1 MNLKEVKNKIID
13 KSLSTS
19 LLIFKCEKETF
30 IAHQYVKEILKIR
43 NNLEVVYVDSLD
55 DVVVNEFSIFEDNSF
70 YVVVVDKLESTNRD
84 ISKLENVVV
93 ICSKVDNQYTNEKYS
108 NYIVEVPKLV
118 DWQIQEYL
126 QLHMQGLNPQY
137 IKWLCEITNNDI
149 NRLYNEMC
157 KISIFDNS
165 QQDYMFKLINDENG
179 YGDLTQLNIFN
190 FTDAVFKRDKKK
202 VLEILENRE
211 SIDLEPAGVVTLLY
225 KNFRIITQL
234 QMNPK
239 VTYEQLG
246 ISQKQLNAIKYYNL
260 NHYSN
265 SELVNILELLTSIDY
280 KLKSGLLPYDM
291 IIDYVIDRIL

>member
-1 MNLKEVKNKIID
+1 MNLRDIKNAIKD

-30 IAHQYVKEILKIR
+30 IAHQYINEISKLR
-43 NNLEVVYVDSLD
+43 NNLEITYVDSLD
-55 DVVVNEFSIFEDNSF
+55 DVVINEFSIFEDNSL
-70 YVVVVDKLESTNRD
+70 YVVVVDKLEPTNRN
-84 ISKLENVVV
+84 ISQFENVIV
-93 ICSKVDNQYTNEKYS
+93 ICSKVDGQYNKYV
-108 NYIVEVPKLV
+108 VEVPKLT
-118 DWQIQEYL
+118 DWQIQDYL

-190 FTDAVFKRDKKK
+190 FTDAVFKRDKRK

-265 SELVNILELLTSIDY
+265 SELMNIVELLTSIDY
-280 KLKSGLLPYDM
+280 KLKSGILPYDM
-291 IIDYVIDRIL
+291 IIDYIIDRIL